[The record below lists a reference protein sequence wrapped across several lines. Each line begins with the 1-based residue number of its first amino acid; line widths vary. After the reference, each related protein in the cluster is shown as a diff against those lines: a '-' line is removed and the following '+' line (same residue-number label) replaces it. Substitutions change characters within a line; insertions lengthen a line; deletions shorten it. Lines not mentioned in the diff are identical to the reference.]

1 MGVIQGGKVI
11 EGALARP
18 VQEVSFEIGREAS
31 NVINVAIEMRIGG
44 QAVTERV
51 RGEFYLSDD
60 ADGDALTATAPSGG
74 LAIGTS
80 GVILS
85 EHTPGKH
92 FTAVSEADGRVDID
106 IRHTGARTWRL
117 IAVMNDGR
125 ITPSAAIRFA

>member
-31 NVINVAIEMRIGG
+31 NVVNVAIEMRVGG
-44 QAVTERV
+44 QAVTERA

-60 ADGDALTATAPSGG
+60 ANGDSLTATAPSGG
-74 LAIGTS
+74 LAIGTN

-85 EHTPGKH
+85 EHTSGKH
-92 FTAVSEADGRVDID
+92 FTVISEADGSID
-106 IRHTGARTWRL
+106 INIRHAGAKTWRL

>member
-31 NVINVAIEMRIGG
+31 DVINVAIEMRVGG
-44 QAVTERV
+44 QAVNERA

-60 ADGDALTATAPSGG
+60 ANGDSLTATAPSGG
-74 LAIGTS
+74 LAIGTN

-85 EHTPGKH
+85 EHSSGKH
-92 FTAVSEADGRVDID
+92 FTAISEADGSID
-106 IRHTGARTWRL
+106 INIRHAGAKTWRL
-117 IAVMNDGR
+117 VAVMNDGR